1 MKSAV
6 VSLSFLTEDFVI
18 SVNLSSDLNLG
29 CPVEVCSKNSKVHFP
44 QEASK
49 WPKDKV
55 LDL

>member
-49 WPKDKV
+49 
-55 LDL
+55 